1 MWPRRSHSPS
11 TRAVRWPSP
20 ACWLGPR
27 EGFAAECPVQAVVSA
42 AAGAYAAAAVSLF
55 TLGLLAMESH
65 VRPAWR
71 HGHFPVHDVEGS
83 TRRWEQCPAAMRQAL
98 ARHGALIAA
107 AIAQHAGGAWP
118 PRARSS

>member
-1 MWPRRSHSPS
+1 MWPRHSHSPS

-83 TRRWEQCPAAMRQAL
+83 TRRWEQCRGAEVRTAEGQSRRAL
-98 ARHGALIAA
+98 GCRLLLYKTKHMI
-107 AIAQHAGGAWP
+107 HH
-118 PRARSS
+118 